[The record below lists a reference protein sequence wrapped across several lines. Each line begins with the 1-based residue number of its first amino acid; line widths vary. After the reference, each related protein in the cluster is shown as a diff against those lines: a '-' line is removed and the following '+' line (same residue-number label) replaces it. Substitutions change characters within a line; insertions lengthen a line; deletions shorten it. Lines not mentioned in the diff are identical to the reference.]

1 MLSFV
6 AYRHTLVANRTQ
18 DYLDL
23 CLFLRS
29 LFLRLCVDILCLFF
43 FFPLG
48 ILFVF
53 FVGWK
58 KWGLQY
64 FCLSL
69 CRLNLCSLVYELFYV
84 NFRFLRLYFT
94 FSASVW
100 AGLKAIILC
109 SGMMSSTFFDMFLP
123 TFFARVLRMK
133 LPKPRRYTFSPETM
147 EAEIVRIMASTHVCT
162 VDLSIPVSLEIADTI
177 SCFVMCVYV
186 FFSLIFQKRVQRYD
200 FQMV

>member
-53 FVGWK
+53 
-58 KWGLQY
+58 L
-64 FCLSL
+64 
-69 CRLNLCSLVYELFYV
+69 
-84 NFRFLRLYFT
+84 
-94 FSASVW
+94 W
-100 AGLKAIILC
+100 AGRSGAFSIFVFLC
-109 SGMMSSTFFDMFLP
+109 ADSTSAAWFMNYFMLISDFFDFISP
-123 TFFARVLRMK
+123 FRQVSGRV
-133 LPKPRRYTFSPETM
+133 
-147 EAEIVRIMASTHVCT
+147 
-162 VDLSIPVSLEIADTI
+162 
-177 SCFVMCVYV
+177 
-186 FFSLIFQKRVQRYD
+186 
-200 FQMV
+200 